1 MSRHWNPQQDG
12 TANLVVD
19 SAGALSIDQ
28 ALTIEA
34 NGRLAGDGTVT
45 TVGQI
50 IDWSEID
57 LGSRGLNL
65 TGGTLIDTRQIRDG
79 RTIDNRLVNLAG
91 SQFRTGRLW
100 HVGNA

>member
-1 MSRHWNPQQDG
+1 ML

-19 SAGALSIDQ
+19 FAGALSIDQ

-34 NGRLAGDGTVT
+34 DGRLAGDGTVT
-45 TVGQI
+45 TVGKI

-65 TGGTLIDTRQIRDG
+65 TGGTLIDTRQTRDSH
-79 RTIDNRLVNLAG
+79 TIDNLAG
-91 SQFRTGRLW
+91 SQFRPGRLW